1 MSKHIE
7 RRRIVSKYDDGGP
20 AFPVIQEG
28 MLGVE
33 GGPGMKLHDWFA
45 GQIAAAGFPKM
56 IDTALSYAKQ
66 NKMDE
71 VDQGPKLLAKT
82 AYIVAEYL
90 VAEKRRRE
98 AGDA

>member
-1 MSKHIE
+1 M
-7 RRRIVSKYDDGGP
+7 SKYDDGGP
-20 AFPVIQEG
+20 AFTGLGATDESA
-28 MLGVE
+28 GVE
-33 GGPGMKLHDWFA
+33 HIPGMTLRDWFA

-71 VDQGPKLLAKT
+71 VDQGPEFLAET
-82 AYIVAEYL
+82 AYIVAEHL